1 MPDTNQL
8 TTTVPIA
15 KMTKVK
21 ADFDGLQIA
30 ALESRRADDM
40 TRMISRAGGI
50 SCVSPSMREVPIE
63 PNRGAIDFAYRLMTG
78 QVSIVILMTGVGFRY
93 LLRSV
98 EKHVDRQRFLDSLS
112 DVVTICRGPK
122 PAAALKE
129 VGIKPTHRVPEPNT
143 WRELLQTVDAEI
155 AIANQVVGLQEYGVT
170 NASLIAGLEAR
181 GATVEAVRVYGW
193 DFPED
198 TKPLEEN
205 VRALAAGKRDILL
218 LTSAHQVVNMLRMA
232 EQLNLVDALRQGCTG
247 L

>member
-98 EKHVDRQRFLDSLS
+98 EKHVDRQRFLD
-112 DVVTICRGPK
+112 
-122 PAAALKE
+122 
-129 VGIKPTHRVPEPNT
+129 
-143 WRELLQTVDAEI
+143 
-155 AIANQVVGLQEYGVT
+155 
-170 NASLIAGLEAR
+170 
-181 GATVEAVRVYGW
+181 
-193 DFPED
+193 
-198 TKPLEEN
+198 
-205 VRALAAGKRDILL
+205 
-218 LTSAHQVVNMLRMA
+218 
-232 EQLNLVDALRQGCTG
+232 
-247 L
+247 